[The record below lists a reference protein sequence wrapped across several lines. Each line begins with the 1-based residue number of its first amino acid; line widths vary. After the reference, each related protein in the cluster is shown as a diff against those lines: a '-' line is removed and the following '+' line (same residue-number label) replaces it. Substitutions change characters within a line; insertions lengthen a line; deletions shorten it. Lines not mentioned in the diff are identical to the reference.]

1 MEFDMA
7 ETFRLEEYKMLRTK
21 SQTIINR
28 VEDLER
34 NVVLFCGAVFAFA
47 VGTSFTPTYKYQ
59 SLILYVLPL
68 AVSIVAWVRY
78 RGLILYM
85 TEVNNYTIAV
95 ERELGGEK
103 AGWLDY
109 YYSPD
114 RQRTDAKYQQYRT
127 VIWLAIIAFNAV
139 AALGLAIPLLLKE
152 PPDTP
157 KSKVTEVRMTFAG
170 V

>member
-1 MEFDMA
+1 
-7 ETFRLEEYKMLRTK
+7 
-21 SQTIINR
+21 
-28 VEDLER
+28 
-34 NVVLFCGAVFAFA
+34 
-47 VGTSFTPTYKYQ
+47 
-59 SLILYVLPL
+59 
-68 AVSIVAWVRY
+68 
-78 RGLILYM
+78 M